1 MKKLI
6 SFVLCLS
13 LVASLVACGGQNVQS
28 SSNETNSAPS
38 SAPSSASATYKIG
51 GIGPIT
57 GGAAI
62 YGLAVQRGIQIAI
75 DEINAN
81 GGIGGYKVEYRFEDD
96 EHDAEKAVNAYN
108 VLKGWGMQALIG
120 TTTSS
125 PCIAVAAESSMDN
138 LFQITPSG
146 SAVECV
152 DNDTVFR
159 VCFSDPDQ
167 GAASAKFINDKKL
180 AKKVGVIYDSSDV
193 YSSGVREK
201 FAEEA
206 KKCDFEIVETTE
218 FTADTKT
225 DFTTQLQ
232 KLKSAGAE
240 LVFMPFYYSEAA
252 IVLTQANTMDYKPIF
267 FGVDGLDG
275 LLTVENFDL
284 NLAEG
289 VMLLTPFVADA
300 NDSLTQN
307 FVNTYKKLYNEV
319 PNQFAA
325 DSYDA
330 AYIVKAALE
339 DGNAN
344 PNMSYSELCD
354 ILKESMLNIKVNGL
368 TGQNMTWD
376 ESGEPKKDPKAV
388 IIKNG
393 AYVGA

>member
-1 MKKLI
+1 MKKI
-6 SFVLCLS
+6 LS
-13 LVASLVACGGQNVQS
+13 LFVGISLIVSLVACGGAGNTQSASSNS
-28 SSNETNSAPS
+28 SSGAAQGTS
-38 SAPSSASATYKIG
+38 SYKIG

-62 YGLAVQRGIQIAI
+62 YGQAVQRGIQIAV

-81 GGIGGYKVEYRFEDD
+81 GGIGGHKIEFRFEDD

-108 VLKGWGMQALIG
+108 VLKGWGMQVLIG
-120 TTTSS
+120 TVTSS
-125 PCIAVAAESSMDN
+125 PCIQVAAETSADN

-152 DNDTVFR
+152 ENDTVFR

-167 GAASAKFINDKKL
+167 GAASAKYINDKKL
-180 AKKVGVIYDSSDV
+180 ATKVGVIYDSSDV
-193 YSSGVREK
+193 YSTGVREK

-275 LLTVENFDL
+275 ILTVENFDL
-284 NLAEG
+284 KLAED
-289 VMLLTPFVADA
+289 VMLLTPFIADS
-300 NDSLTQN
+300 DDQLTKN
-307 FVNTYKKLYNEV
+307 FVNTYKRLYKEV

-325 DSYDA
+325 DAYDA
-330 AYIVKAALE
+330 AYIIKAALE
-339 DGNAN
+339 DAGAN
-344 PNMSYSELCD
+344 PDMSYSDLCD
-354 ILKESMLNIKVNGL
+354 ALKESMLNIKVNGL
-368 TGQNMTWD
+368 TGENMTWN
-376 ESGEPKKDPKAV
+376 ESGEPNKDPKAV